1 MNIIEYKSLKYHEQY
16 LNNKNIKESIF
27 IMNNN
32 KI

>member
-1 MNIIEYKSLKYHEQY
+1 MNIIEYKSLKYHEKY